1 MHPIVPVDINYDLVE
16 LQEVDG
22 TKYLGLDQVKF
33 VEDSL

>member
-22 TKYLGLDQVKF
+22 TKYLRLDQVKF